1 MFTELINFFSPHV
14 TLTPDDLQLLSSKM
28 DYCSFKKKENLIEI
42 GEVENYVHL
51 VKKGLTRRFFY
62 SGKTEFVVQ
71 FVKEGA
77 ISTSA
82 ASFLSGKPSKYTIEA
97 MEPVETLRISKATI
111 ELFYSLDKKWERVG
125 RIITGHFLLEQ
136 EKHILDDV
144 RLSVRQR
151 FVKFVT
157 ENPDLVMRV
166 PQKHLASYLNIKQ
179 ETFSRMKHLMI
190 EKKSKQVLSH

>member
-1 MFTELINFFSPHV
+1 M
-14 TLTPDDLQLLSSKM
+14 
-28 DYCSFKKKENLIEI
+28 IET

-62 SGKTEFVVQ
+62 RGKTEFVVQ

-77 ISTSA
+77 ISTAA
-82 ASFLSGKPSKYTIEA
+82 ASFLSGKPSKYAIEA
-97 MEPVETLRISKATI
+97 MEPVETLRVSKATI
-111 ELFYSLDKKWERVG
+111 ELLYSIDKKWERVG
-125 RIITGHFLLEQ
+125 RIITAHFLLEQ

-151 FVKFVT
+151 FVKFVN

-190 EKKSKQVLSH
+190 EKKSKQVLSQ

>member
-1 MFTELINFFSPHV
+1 MFTELLNFFSPHV
-14 TLTPDDLQLLSSKM
+14 TLTPDELQFLSSKM
-28 DYCSFKKKENLIEI
+28 DHCSFKKKEKLIEI
-42 GEVENYVHL
+42 GEI
-51 VKKGLTRRFFY
+51 
-62 SGKTEFVVQ
+62 
-71 FVKEGA
+71 VKEGA

-97 MEPVETLRISKATI
+97 MEPVETLRVSKATI
-111 ELFYSLDKKWERVG
+111 ELLYNLDKKWERVG
-125 RIITGHFLLEQ
+125 RIITAHFLLEQ

-157 ENPDLVMRV
+157 ENPELVMRV

>member
-1 MFTELINFFSPHV
+1 MFTELLNFFSPHV
-14 TLTPDDLQLLSSKM
+14 SLTPDDLQLLSSKM
-28 DYCSFKKKENLIEI
+28 ERCSFKKKENLIEI

-51 VKKGLTRRFFY
+51 IKKGLTRRFFY
-62 SGKTEFVVQ
+62 KGKTEFVTQ

-97 MEPVETLRISKATI
+97 MEPVETLRVSKATI
-111 ELFYSLDKKWERVG
+111 EFLYDMDKKWERVG
-125 RIITGHFLLEQ
+125 RIITAHFLLEQ
-136 EKHILDDV
+136 EKHILDGV

-179 ETFSRMKHLMI
+179 ETFSRMKHLML
-190 EKKSKQVLSH
+190 EKQNGKVLNH

>member
-1 MFTELINFFSPHV
+1 MFSELLNFFSPHV

-28 DYCSFKKKENLIEI
+28 ELCSFKKKENLIEAS
-42 GEVENYVHL
+42 EVENYIHL

-62 SGKTEFVVQ
+62 KGKTEFVTQ

-82 ASFLSGKPSKYTIEA
+82 ASFLSGKPSKYIIEA
-97 MEPVETLRISKATI
+97 MEPVETLRISKTSI
-111 ELFYSLDKKWERVG
+111 DLLYGMDKKWERVG
-125 RIITGHFLLEQ
+125 RIITAHFLLEQ

-157 ENPDLVMRV
+157 ENPELVMRV

-179 ETFSRMKHLMI
+179 ETFSRMKHLML
-190 EKKSKQVLSH
+190 EKKFKQVLSH

>member
-1 MFTELINFFSPHV
+1 MFTELLNFFSPHV
-14 TLTPDDLQLLSSKM
+14 TLTPDDLQFLSSKM
-28 DYCSFKKKENLIEI
+28 DHCSFKKKENLIEI
-42 GEVENYVHL
+42 GEVENYIHL
-51 VKKGLTRRFFY
+51 IKKGLTRRFFY
-62 SGKTEFVVQ
+62 RGKTEFVAQ

-82 ASFLSGKPSKYTIEA
+82 ASFLSGKPSRYTIEA
-97 MEPVETLRISKATI
+97 MEPVETLRVSKATI
-111 ELFYSLDKKWERVG
+111 DLLFDMDKKWERVG
-125 RIITGHFLLEQ
+125 RIITGYFLLEQ

-151 FVKFVT
+151 FIKFVT

-166 PQKHLASYLNIKQ
+166 PQKYLASYLNIKQ